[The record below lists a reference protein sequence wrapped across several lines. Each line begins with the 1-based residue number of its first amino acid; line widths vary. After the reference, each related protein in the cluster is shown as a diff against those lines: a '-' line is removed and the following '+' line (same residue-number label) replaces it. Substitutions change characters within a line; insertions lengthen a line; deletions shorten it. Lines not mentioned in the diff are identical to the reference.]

1 MCCKWRNDTQ
11 FNIGGQDEDGQP
23 LVVEID
29 ESLFFRRKYHVSR
42 RRRQNWVFGLLQRG
56 TKQCL
61 LFPVRNRKAIT
72 LLPIIRRHILP
83 APRIISDGWLAYKD
97 IGTIDGGVF
106 MHDVIVHA
114 ENFVHV
120 EDGDIHTQGIEAVWS
135 RCKNRLRRCGGTS
148 AALFPSYMA
157 ECMWREHL
165 VVGDVFS
172 HFLVLIATYY
182 VV

>member
-1 MCCKWRNDTQ
+1 
-11 FNIGGQDEDGQP
+11 
-23 LVVEID
+23 
-29 ESLFFRRKYHVSR
+29 
-42 RRRQNWVFGLLQRG
+42 
-56 TKQCL
+56 
-61 LFPVRNRKAIT
+61 
-72 LLPIIRRHILP
+72 
-83 APRIISDGWLAYKD
+83 
-97 IGTIDGGVF
+97 

-135 RCKNRLRRCGGTS
+135 RCKNRLHRCGGTS